1 MEPEKAALVAG
12 EVNFSVQKKTFIIT
26 VVDAGKCTQCLT
38 ISATG
43 KHWLAQN
50 TVPRSTQRKMRLRN
64 EGRTIGRIQP
74 WRQEERLAVRE
85 DSGKRDLNDH

>member
-1 MEPEKAALVAG
+1 M
-12 EVNFSVQKKTFIIT
+12 
-26 VVDAGKCTQCLT
+26 GKY
-38 ISATG
+38 
-43 KHWLAQN
+43 WLAQN
-50 TVPRSTQRKMRLRN
+50 TVPCSMQEIKRLRN